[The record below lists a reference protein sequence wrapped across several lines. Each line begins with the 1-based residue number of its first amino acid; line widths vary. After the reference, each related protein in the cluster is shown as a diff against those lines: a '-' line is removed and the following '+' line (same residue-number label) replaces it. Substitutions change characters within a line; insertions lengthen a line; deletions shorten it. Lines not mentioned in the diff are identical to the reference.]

1 MSETNEVKK
10 PATRKKK
17 TDPAE
22 MPFEEAIAR
31 LEVIVK
37 AMESDTV
44 SLDESL
50 ALYEEGI
57 ALTRRLSRE
66 LDEAEQRVQILQRTP
81 DGEIKP
87 APFTSTEDRCHG
99 KYQL

>member
-1 MSETNEVKK
+1 MSEPKK
-10 PATRKKK
+10 IQNP
-17 TDPAE
+17 DE
-22 MPFEEAIAR
+22 LSFEAAIAR

-37 AMESDTV
+37 AMEGDTV

-57 ALTRRLSRE
+57 ALVRRLSRE

-87 APFTSTEDRCHG
+87 APFTSTED
-99 KYQL
+99 

>member
-1 MSETNEVKK
+1 MSEPNTIQSTE
-10 PATRKKK
+10 
-17 TDPAE
+17 E
-22 MPFEEAIAR
+22 LSFEAAIAR

-37 AMESDTV
+37 TMEGDTV

-50 ALYEEGI
+50 SLYEEGI
-57 ALTRRLSRE
+57 ALVRRLSRE

-87 APFTSTEDRCHG
+87 APFTSTED
-99 KYQL
+99 

>member
-1 MSETNEVKK
+1 MSEPNTIQPPE
-10 PATRKKK
+10 
-17 TDPAE
+17 E
-22 MPFEEAIAR
+22 ISFEAAMAR

-37 AMESDTV
+37 ALEGDSL

-50 ALYEEGI
+50 ALYEEGV

-66 LDEAEQRVQILQRTP
+66 LGEAEQKVMILQRTP

-87 APFTSTEDRCHG
+87 APFASTED
-99 KYQL
+99 

>member
-1 MSETNEVKK
+1 MSEPNTIQA
-10 PATRKKK
+10 PA
-17 TDPAE
+17 DL
-22 MPFEEAIAR
+22 PFEAAIAR

-37 AMESDTV
+37 TMEGDAV

-57 ALTRRLSRE
+57 ALLRRLSRE
-66 LDEAEQRVQILQRTP
+66 LDEAEQRVMILQRTP

-87 APFTSTEDRCHG
+87 APFTSTED
-99 KYQL
+99 

>member
-1 MSETNEVKK
+1 MSEPNTIQA
-10 PATRKKK
+10 PA
-17 TDPAE
+17 DL
-22 MPFEEAIAR
+22 PFEAALAR

-37 AMESDTV
+37 TMEGDTV

-57 ALTRRLSRE
+57 ALVRRLSRE

-87 APFTSTEDRCHG
+87 APFTSTED
-99 KYQL
+99 

>member
-1 MSETNEVKK
+1 MSE
-10 PATRKKK
+10 PK
-17 TDPAE
+17 TIQSPDE
-22 MPFEEAIAR
+22 LPFEAAIAR

-37 AMESDTV
+37 TMEGDAV

-57 ALTRRLSRE
+57 ALTRRLTRE
-66 LDEAEQRVQILQRTP
+66 LDEAEQRVMILQRTP

-87 APFTSTEDRCHG
+87 APFTSTED
-99 KYQL
+99 

>member
-1 MSETNEVKK
+1 MSESKK
-10 PATRKKK
+10 IQSPA
-17 TDPAE
+17 DLS
-22 MPFEEAIAR
+22 FEAAIAR

-37 AMESDTV
+37 TMEGDAV

-50 ALYEEGI
+50 SLYEEGV
-57 ALTRRLSRE
+57 ALVRRLSRE

-87 APFTSTEDRCHG
+87 APFTSTED
-99 KYQL
+99 

>member
-1 MSETNEVKK
+1 MSEPNTIQPPE
-10 PATRKKK
+10 
-17 TDPAE
+17 E
-22 MPFEEAIAR
+22 MSFEAAMAR

-37 AMESDTV
+37 ALEGESL

-50 ALYEEGI
+50 ALYEEGV

-66 LDEAEQRVQILQRTP
+66 LGEAEQKVMILQRTP

-87 APFTSTEDRCHG
+87 APFASTED
-99 KYQL
+99 